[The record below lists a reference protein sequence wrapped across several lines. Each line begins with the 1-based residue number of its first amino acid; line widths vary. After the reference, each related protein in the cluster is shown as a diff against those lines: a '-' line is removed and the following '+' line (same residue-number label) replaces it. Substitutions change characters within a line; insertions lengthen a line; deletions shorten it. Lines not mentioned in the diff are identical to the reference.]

1 MENFNNEASN
11 NSLEKAM
18 SLEEKVEKLEAEN
31 KELKD
36 KLENRDKLLGILAHD
51 LRSPLGLT
59 TVMVDSLLTSV
70 KEDSATDKQERAFL
84 EMISVQSKNT
94 FKLLEDLLAWI
105 RIQKEGISVEML
117 NIDLSKNVNDSISP
131 LLGIAKEKEIKLEN
145 KVPNNTNIST
155 DTNMLQTVIRNITS
169 NAIKYTHKGGNI
181 SILSEQKGNVVE
193 VHIADDGIG
202 LSEKSKNEIFSSL
215 AASRPGTEGEKGTRF
230 GLAICKEFMEKMNG
244 SIRVESEGEGKG
256 TTFILTLPTE
266 KKDQEK

>member
-84 EMISVQSKNT
+84 EMISD
-94 FKLLEDLLAWI
+94 LEA
-105 RIQKEGISVEML
+105 EGIEH
-117 NIDLSKNVNDSISP
+117 
-131 LLGIAKEKEIKLEN
+131 EIK
-145 KVPNNTNIST
+145 
-155 DTNMLQTVIRNITS
+155 
-169 NAIKYTHKGGNI
+169 Y
-181 SILSEQKGNVVE
+181 
-193 VHIADDGIG
+193 
-202 LSEKSKNEIFSSL
+202 
-215 AASRPGTEGEKGTRF
+215 
-230 GLAICKEFMEKMNG
+230 
-244 SIRVESEGEGKG
+244 
-256 TTFILTLPTE
+256 
-266 KKDQEK
+266 